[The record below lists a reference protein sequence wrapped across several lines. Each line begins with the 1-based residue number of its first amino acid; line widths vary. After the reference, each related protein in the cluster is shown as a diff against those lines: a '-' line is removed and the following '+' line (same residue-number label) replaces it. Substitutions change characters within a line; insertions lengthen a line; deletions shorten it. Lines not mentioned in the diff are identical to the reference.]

1 VEPWKQTVEGFA
13 MSEIVERSLAD
24 VDTSVDVSPVVTPE
38 NFDLA
43 EWAAGVRPT
52 QRSVKLY
59 PNAHLIARMDE
70 LADKIDNAPEGA
82 DVDALIDEFETV
94 REQFREGVWFTVEKR
109 SSEWIQHQ
117 RSTTA
122 KRLGIK
128 LDEDFDA
135 ENSADNITL
144 MLHQLAE
151 QVVRPR
157 GVTPDMLRSMYD
169 ANEGELVKL
178 SNAMQ
183 TANRQLAESS
193 GVLDRD
199 FSGRRSHA
207 RRTS

>member
-1 VEPWKQTVEGFA
+1 
-13 MSEIVERSLAD
+13 MSATEERSLAD
-24 VDTSVDVSPVVTPE
+24 VDVSVDVSPKVTPE

-59 PNAHLIARMDE
+59 PNAHLIGRMDE

-82 DVDALIDEFETV
+82 DVDALIDEFESV
-94 REQFREGVWFTVEKR
+94 REQFRDGVWFTVEKR
-109 SSEWIQHQ
+109 SSEWIENQ
-117 RSTTA
+117 RKATA
-122 KRLGIK
+122 KRLGMK
-128 LDEDFDA
+128 LDDDA
-135 ENSADNITL
+135 DADNAADNITL

-151 QVVRPR
+151 QIVRPR
-157 GVTPDMLRSMYD
+157 GVTADMLRHMYD

-178 SNAMQ
+178 TNAMQ